1 MRIGLSLQGTSC
13 RTIVLDGV
21 SVVSAAAEVQGSSLA
36 EAVDTAF
43 DELRQ
48 ESGVDITKV
57 TDITADVGRVLAA
70 RKLAPLIAVR
80 ISPRPP
86 ADAFHATGL
95 PALVAPAVARTV
107 HVGGGHDLRGRVL
120 APLDLPAFLAELP
133 DILSGDVRNMA
144 ITAVGSTASKDH
156 EMRIADAILSN
167 DSEMRISISS
177 DFYSSV
183 FRDRDYTAIL
193 NSALMETGEDLAS
206 MLEQAGRRH
215 FPSAT
220 ISFAKNDGGR
230 APIGRLAVIPI
241 HGLRPEP
248 AMQVLGAGTLAGAL
262 DGEVILCTD
271 SGVTVGQIR
280 SGVPATRSLIRQGYE
295 ASLASN
301 AAVVEPYTADH
312 PVRPAV
318 PSVIADL
325 RSLKETPIP
334 FGLVPTLATGH
345 DAAQIGSAVAP
356 LTAWIDRLETVSG
369 REDLQRVQRR
379 AEEDAESAAV
389 QLGASPG
396 QTRIIESN
404 VYAMP
409 YGNPG
414 IVRIR
419 VQAAGESSG
428 DISWNGSAN
437 DSSENLVRA
446 SSASERGATQ

>member
-1 MRIGLSLQGTSC
+1 MRIGLRLQGTSC
-13 RTIVLDGV
+13 RALVLDGH
-21 SVVSAAAEVQGSSLA
+21 SVVAAAAAARCNTLA
-36 EAVDTAF
+36 EAVDTTF
-43 DELRQ
+43 EKLRRDLGA
-48 ESGVDITKV
+48 EIAKV
-57 TDITADVGRVLAA
+57 TDITADAGPVLAA
-70 RKLAPLIAVR
+70 RKLASVIAIR

-86 ADAFHATGL
+86 ADAFHVTGL
-95 PALVAPAVARTV
+95 PPLVEPVVARTV
-107 HVGGGHDLRGRVL
+107 HVGGGHDLRGRPL
-120 APLDLPAFLAELP
+120 APLGLQAFLAELP
-133 DILSGDVRNMA
+133 DILSREVRNIA
-144 ITAVGSTASKDH
+144 ITSVGSIASKDH
-156 EMRIADAILSN
+156 ETRIADAILSS

-193 NSALMETGEDLAS
+193 NSALMETGEGLAA
-206 MLEQAGRRH
+206 MLEASGQRH

-220 ISFAKNDGGR
+220 MWFAKNDGGR
-230 APIGRLAVIPI
+230 APLARLAVIPI
-241 HGLRPEP
+241 HGSRPEP
-248 AMQVLGAGTLAGAL
+248 AMQILGAATLAGAL
-262 DGEVILCTD
+262 DGEVVICAD

-280 SGVPATRSLIRQGYE
+280 GGLPATRSVIRQGYE

-312 PVRPAV
+312 PVRPEV

-325 RSLKETPIP
+325 RSGQDTPLP
-334 FGLVPTLATGH
+334 FGLVPTLAAAH
-345 DAAQIGSAVAP
+345 DAAQVGSAVAP

-369 REDLQRVQRR
+369 RADLQLVQRR

-396 QTRIIESN
+396 LTRIIESN

-419 VQAAGESSG
+419 VQAAGEVSG
-428 DISWNGSAN
+428 ETIEDAAEIQ
-437 DSSENLVRA
+437 VRA
-446 SSASERGATQ
+446 PFGAEEGATR

>member
-1 MRIGLSLQGTSC
+1 MRIGLRLQGTSC
-13 RTIVLDGV
+13 RTVVLDGH
-21 SVVSAAAEVQGSSLA
+21 SVVSAADEVQGSTLA

-43 DELRQ
+43 EELRY
-48 ESGVDITKV
+48 ELGAEITKV

-70 RKLAPLIAVR
+70 RKLASVIAIR

-86 ADAFHATGL
+86 ADAFHVSGL
-95 PALVAPAVARTV
+95 PALVEPVVARTV
-107 HVGGGHDLRGRVL
+107 HVGGGHDLRGRAL
-120 APLDLPAFLAELP
+120 APLGLGAFLAELP
-133 DILSGDVRNMA
+133 DILSGDVRNVA
-144 ITAVGSTASKDH
+144 ITSVGSTASKDH
-156 EMRIADAILSN
+156 ETRIADAILSN

-177 DFYSSV
+177 DFYSTV

-193 NSALMETGEDLAS
+193 NSALMETGEDLAAT
-206 MLEQAGRRH
+206 LEAAGRRH

-220 ISFAKNDGGR
+220 MSFAKNDGGR
-230 APIGRLAVIPI
+230 APLARLAVIPV

-248 AMQVLGAGTLAGAL
+248 AIQILGAATLAGAL
-262 DGEVILCTD
+262 DGEVVLCTD
-271 SGVTVGQIR
+271 SGVSVGQIR
-280 SGVPATRSLIRQGYE
+280 GGVPATRSLIRQGYE

-318 PSVIADL
+318 PSVVADL
-325 RSLKETPIP
+325 RSARETPLP
-334 FGLVPTLATGH
+334 FGLVPTLVAAH
-345 DAAQIGSAVAP
+345 DAAQVGSAVAP

-369 REDLQRVQRR
+369 RADLQLVQRR

-396 QTRIIESN
+396 LTRIIESN

-419 VQAAGESSG
+419 VQAAGENPG
-428 DISWNGSAN
+428 
-437 DSSENLVRA
+437 VTR
-446 SSASERGATQ
+446 